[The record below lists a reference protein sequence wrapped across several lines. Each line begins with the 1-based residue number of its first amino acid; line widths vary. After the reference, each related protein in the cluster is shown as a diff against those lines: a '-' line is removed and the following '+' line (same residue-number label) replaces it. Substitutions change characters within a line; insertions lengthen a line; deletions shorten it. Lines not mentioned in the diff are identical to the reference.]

1 MLGGRMQVRDGMT
14 ATVLVVG
21 PGHTLRQTAK
31 LMRERKVGAAVV
43 HDDDGQGPSIL
54 TERDILESV
63 ALGQDPDV
71 ELAGEHLT
79 TNAVVASPDWSL
91 DEAAGAM
98 LRGGFRHLI
107 VIDRGEVAGVLSVR
121 DVVRCWTDDGAICD
135 VPPSATVGS
144 TA

>member
-1 MLGGRMQVRDGMT
+1 MHVRDGMT

-21 PGHTLRQTAK
+21 PGHSLRQTAK
-31 LMRERKVGAAVV
+31 LMRDRKVGAAVV

-71 ELAGEHLT
+71 EVAGDHLT
-79 TNAVVASPDWSL
+79 TNAVVADRDWSL
-91 DEAAGAM
+91 DDAAAAM

-107 VIDRGEVAGVLSVR
+107 VCEAGAVVGVLSMR
-121 DVVRCWTDDGAICD
+121 DIVSCWSRERQPA
-135 VPPSATVGS
+135 
-144 TA
+144 

>member
-1 MLGGRMQVRDGMT
+1 MLVRDGMT
-14 ATVLVVG
+14 PAVLVVG

-63 ALGQDPDV
+63 ALGQDPDT
-71 ELAGEHLT
+71 EMAGEHLT
-79 TNAVVASPDWSL
+79 PNVVVADPDWSL
-91 DEAAGAM
+91 DDAAAAM

-107 VIDRGEVAGVLSVR
+107 VCSGGEVVGVLSMR
-121 DVVRCWTDDGAICD
+121 DIVGCWSKARQ
-135 VPPSATVGS
+135 PA
-144 TA
+144 

>member
-1 MLGGRMQVRDGMT
+1 MQVRDGMT

-21 PGHTLRQTAK
+21 PGHTLRQTAR

-43 HDDDGQGPSIL
+43 HDDGGQGPAIL

-71 ELAGEHLT
+71 EVAGDHLT
-79 TNAVVASPDWSL
+79 TNAVVADPDWSL
-91 DEAAGAM
+91 DEAAAAM

-107 VIDRGEVAGVLSVR
+107 VSENGAVTGVLSMR
-121 DVVRCWTDDGAICD
+121 DIVGCWSRVAH
-135 VPPSATVGS
+135 A
-144 TA
+144 

>member
-1 MLGGRMQVRDGMT
+1 MQVRDGMT

-43 HDDDGQGPSIL
+43 HDDGGQGPSIL

-71 ELAGEHLT
+71 KAGWLFVLGFLA
-79 TNAVVASPDWSL
+79 
-91 DEAAGAM
+91 AAGSCRRAM
-98 LRGGFRHLI
+98 RGQAGAPAAAQRRGGTSLTPASGGR
-107 VIDRGEVAGVLSVR
+107 
-121 DVVRCWTDDGAICD
+121 
-135 VPPSATVGS
+135 
-144 TA
+144 

>member
-1 MLGGRMQVRDGMT
+1 MQVRDGMT

-71 ELAGEHLT
+71 EVAGDHLT
-79 TNAVVASPDWSL
+79 TNAVVAAPEWSL
-91 DEAAGAM
+91 DEAATAM

-107 VIDRGEVAGVLSVR
+107 VSDGGGVVGVLSMR
-121 DVVRCWTDDGAICD
+121 DIVGCWSRARQ
-135 VPPSATVGS
+135 PA
-144 TA
+144 

>member
-1 MLGGRMQVRDGMT
+1 
-14 ATVLVVG
+14 
-21 PGHTLRQTAK
+21 
-31 LMRERKVGAAVV
+31 MRERKVGAAVV

-79 TNAVVASPDWSL
+79 TNAVVADPDWSL
-91 DEAAGAM
+91 DEAAAAM

-107 VIDRGEVAGVLSVR
+107 VSEDGAVVGVLSMR
-121 DVVRCWTDDGAICD
+121 DIVGCWSRDRQPA
-135 VPPSATVGS
+135 
-144 TA
+144 

>member
-1 MLGGRMQVRDGMT
+1 MQVRDGMT

-31 LMRERKVGAAVV
+31 LMRDRKVGAAVV

-71 ELAGEHLT
+71 ELAGDHLT
-79 TNAVVASPDWSL
+79 QNAVVAGPDWSL
-91 DEAAGAM
+91 DDAAGAM

-107 VIDRGEVAGVLSVR
+107 VSEGPSVVGVLSMR
-121 DVVRCWTDDGAICD
+121 DVVSCWSRARQ
-135 VPPSATVGS
+135 PA
-144 TA
+144 